1 MPISII
7 IPVLNEAANIVA
19 TLNALQGYRAQGH
32 EIIVVDGGSR
42 DNSVELAK
50 PLADQVLTSEPGRA
64 RQMSLG
70 ADAAC
75 GDVLLFLHADTL
87 LPDVACDVIGSSL
100 QTGAQWGRFDVR
112 LSGPTPGLRVIEF
125 MMNLRSRLTK
135 IATGD
140 QAMFV
145 KKDLFFRAGGYDD
158 IPLMEDI
165 ALSRRL
171 KKLAVCACLR
181 QRVTTSSRR
190 WEEEGVFKTV
200 RLMWKLRF
208 CYWLGADPAQ
218 LVRQYY
224 R

>member
-1 MPISII
+1 MPVSII
-7 IPVLNEAANIVA
+7 IPVLNEAAGIA
-19 TLNALQGYRAQGH
+19 DSLNDLQSYRAQGH

-42 DNSVELAK
+42 DDSVELAR
-50 PLADQVLTSEPGRA
+50 PLADQVLTSGPGRA
-64 RQMSLG
+64 RQMNQG

-75 GDVLLFLHADTL
+75 GDVLLFLHADTR
-87 LPDVACDVIGSSL
+87 LPGGACDVIGSSL
-100 QTGAQWGRFDVR
+100 QAGAQWGRFDVR
-112 LSGPTPGLRVIEF
+112 LSGPAPGLRVIEF
-125 MMNLRSRLTK
+125 MMNLRSRLTT

-145 KKDLFFRAGGYDD
+145 KKDLFFRAGGFDD

-171 KKLAVCACLR
+171 KKLAACACLH

-190 WEEEGVFKTV
+190 WEDEGIFKTV

-208 CYWLGADPAQ
+208 CYWLGADPAR